1 MINSRFRALLAI
13 VLILSAPA
21 ALFSQKTPWSAV
33 KFEVRTALGYQKSQ
47 LESSYL
53 HQYSP
58 PFLSGA
64 YQSAA
69 QQTIRLEG
77 EEAWGMSVGVSYF
90 PISNFGLQL
99 LLDYGKPRIGGQ
111 NSDYDF
117 SLNYAMKDPPGSP
130 PYPYVYDKVYV
141 WPTTKGNL
149 TQLCLSLNAA
159 TRLPLGKPLAIG
171 FSGGLTYFRSR
182 GSAASV
188 GFTFCRIEDNS
199 FIEETYQIPYNWDIV
214 NKLGFNVGADFTLVI
229 TSNLCATMDLRAF
242 FCPKYRVPLEI
253 EGNWQLYLS
262 LEEIKTVMQLGDIA
276 VNPSFYRLD
285 IGLKYLF

>member
-64 YQSAA
+64 YQSSA
-69 QQTIRLEG
+69 QQTIQLEG
-77 EEAWGMSVGVSYF
+77 EEAWGMSVGISYF
-90 PISNFGLQL
+90 PVSNFGLQF
-99 LLDYGKPRIGGQ
+99 LLDYGKPKIGGR
-111 NSDYDF
+111 NSEYDF
-117 SLNYAMKDPPGSP
+117 SLNYALADPPGPP
-130 PYPYVYDKVYV
+130 PYPYVYDKAYV

-149 TQLCLSLNAA
+149 TQLCLSLNAV
-159 TRLPLGKPLAIG
+159 TRLPLGKPLAVG
-171 FSGGLTYFRSR
+171 FSGGLTYFRTE
-182 GSAASV
+182 GSGASL

-199 FIEETYQIPYNWDIV
+199 FVEETYQIPYKFGVV
-214 NKLGFNVGADFTLVI
+214 NKLGFNVGADFSLAI
-229 TSNLCATMDLRAF
+229 ISNLCATLDVRAF
-242 FCPKYRVPLEI
+242 YGPKYRVPLDL
-253 EGNWQLYLS
+253 EGNWQLGLT
-262 LEEIKTVMQLGDIA
+262 LDEIKATMHLGNIA

>member
-1 MINSRFRALLAI
+1 MIKKRSRVLLVIILMLSLPPALL
-13 VLILSAPA
+13 
-21 ALFSQKTPWSAV
+21 SQTTPWSAI

-47 LESSYL
+47 LKSTYL

-69 QQTIRLEG
+69 QQTIHLEG

-117 SLNYAMKDPPGSP
+117 SLNYALKDPPGSP
-130 PYPYVYDKVYV
+130 PYPYVYDKTYV

-149 TQLCLSLNAA
+149 TQLCLSLNAV

-171 FSGGLTYFRSR
+171 FSGGPTYFRSQ

-199 FIEETYQIPYNWDIV
+199 FIEETYQIPYNFGVV
-214 NKLGFNVGADFTLVI
+214 NKLGFNVGADFTLAI
-229 TSNLCATMDLRAF
+229 TSNLCATLDIRAF
-242 FCPKYRVPLEI
+242 FGPKYRVPLEI

-262 LEEIKTVMQLGDIA
+262 LEEIKATMQLGDIA

>member
-1 MINSRFRALLAI
+1 MIMKRLSVLAAIALMLFFPGALL
-13 VLILSAPA
+13 
-21 ALFSQKTPWSAV
+21 SQKAPWSAV
-33 KFEVRTALGYQKSQ
+33 KFEVRTALGYQISQ

-53 HQYSP
+53 HQFSP

-69 QQTIRLEG
+69 EQTIHLDG

-90 PISNFGLQL
+90 PISNLGLQL

-117 SLNYAMKDPPGSP
+117 SLNYALKDPPGSP
-130 PYPYVYDKVYV
+130 PYPYVYDKTYV

-149 TQLCLSLNAA
+149 TQLCLSLNAV

-171 FSGGLTYFRSR
+171 FSGGPTYFRSQ

-199 FIEETYQIPYNWDIV
+199 FIEETYQIPYNFGVV
-214 NKLGFNVGADFTLVI
+214 NKLGFNVGADFTLAI
-229 TSNLCATMDLRAF
+229 TSNLCATLDIRAF
-242 FCPKYRVPLEI
+242 FGPKYRVPLEI

-262 LEEIKTVMQLGDIA
+262 LEEIKATMQLGDIA